1 VLNLVDNL
9 LHGQC
14 MHACNFCQRG
24 CSRHARACEEKSVY
38 ESDAVRLVLP
48 WPRMQ
53 GGWSILTD
61 RRRRTGR

>member
-24 CSRHARACEEKSVY
+24 CSRHARACKRSRCMSLTQFASFY
-38 ESDAVRLVLP
+38 
-48 WPRMQ
+48 RMQ